1 MTGLEQWLETP
12 VGQYLLER
20 EYAWFDQSVGDVF
33 GYHAVQLGLGSLDFL
48 RASRMQLKLRSD
60 VDVAVD
66 IFNLPFDSCS
76 IDLAV
81 LPHVLEFSGNPHQI
95 LREVARVMRPEGRIM
110 LSGFNPFSLWGI
122 RRLATRSVAAPWCGD
137 FISLARLKDWLA
149 LLGFEVA
156 AGKLCCYIPPLDQ
169 EKWLN
174 RFSFMEKAGDRWWPI
189 SGGVYCLV
197 AIRRVR
203 GMRIIMPSWSD
214 LVANP
219 LATGVREY
227 NKPPCR
233 KTNDGTR

>member
-1 MTGLEQWLETP
+1 MTGLDQWLETP

-33 GYHAVQLGLGSLDFL
+33 GYHAIQLGLSCRDFL
-48 RASRMQLKLRSD
+48 RTSRMQLKVRGG

-66 IFNLPFDSCS
+66 IFNLPFDTGS

-81 LPHVLEFSGNPHQI
+81 LPHLLEFSGNPHQV
-95 LREVARVMRPEGRIM
+95 LREVERVMRPEGRIM
-110 LSGFNPFSLWGI
+110 LSGFNPFSFWGI
-122 RRLATRSVAAPWCGD
+122 RRLATRSVSAPWSGN
-137 FISLARLKDWLA
+137 FISLTRLKDWLA

-156 AGKLCCYIPPLDQ
+156 AGKLCCYIPPFDQ

-174 RFSFMEKAGDRWWPI
+174 RFAFMEKAGDRWWPI

-197 AIRRVR
+197 AIKRVKGVR
-203 GMRIIMPSWSD
+203 LIMPNWNGIA
-214 LVANP
+214 ANP
-219 LATGVREY
+219 LTAVGKY

-233 KTNDGTR
+233 KTK